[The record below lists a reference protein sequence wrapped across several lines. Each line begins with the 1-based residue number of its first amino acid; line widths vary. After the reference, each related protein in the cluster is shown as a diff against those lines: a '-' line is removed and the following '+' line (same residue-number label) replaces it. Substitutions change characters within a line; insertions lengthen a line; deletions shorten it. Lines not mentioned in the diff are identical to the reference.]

1 MIRRLTTSI
10 YVATAVGFVNM
21 MSMIGSSLLTYII
34 GCFLDV
40 MRVGAVNE
48 LGIPFYSANAFHISL
63 VILPVFYT
71 VSALLVVPFIKDNK
85 D

>member
-1 MIRRLTTSI
+1 
-10 YVATAVGFVNM
+10 M